1 MNNSEKLSKIQSYAS
16 IFASIAVPLLV
27 ALFGWA
33 LQSKT
38 SEDSVKKDYVQ
49 IAIKILNT
57 EKDKADENMRQWAI
71 AVLDKNSPVPF
82 SKDMKDSL
90 QNGKTV
96 FIKSSFKLPPAIF
109 MEPPYSLKELQ
120 PNEKGTITNG
130 DLLTSITENYSLC
143 NQNSARLEALQN
155 LLREFDKIYN
165 PPVEGSK

>member
-1 MNNSEKLSKIQSYAS
+1 MNSSDKLSRIQSYAS

-57 EKDKADENMRQWAI
+57 DKEKADEDMRQWAI

-109 MEPPYSLKELQ
+109 MEPPYPLKELQ
-120 PNEKGTITNG
+120 PNEKGIVTNG
-130 DLLTSITENYSLC
+130 DLLTTITENYSLC
-143 NQNSARLEALQN
+143 NQNSARLEGLQN

-165 PPVEGSK
+165 PPDGISK